1 MISNNGSLHV
11 EEDYSIEHSGY
22 LGVFSWFEDRRY
34 VFSKKEVELC
44 LG

>member
-11 EEDYSIEHSGY
+11 EEDWSLEYSGY
-22 LGVFSWFEDRRY
+22 LRVFLFFEDRRY
-34 VFSKKEVELC
+34 VFSKKEVEPC